1 MKIFAIHAFTYL
13 YAVMCCNL
21 RRICAAFTQY
31 VGCSKIELYALMRCN
46 VMFLFTLLFNNKA
59 SNNKTKIT
67 LNK

>member
-31 VGCSKIELYALMRCN
+31 VGCSKIELYALVRCK
-46 VMFLFTLLFNNKA
+46 VYFCLLCY
-59 SNNKTKIT
+59 SIT
-67 LNK
+67 RHSIIKPR